1 MMKSNVLGIVFWVRS
16 NSYCPSHYFFKFY
29 KNLSLFL
36 VEDTFPSI
44 KIIVLMKIQP
54 QEKMCTITMV
64 PFQITCNINSS

>member
-1 MMKSNVLGIVFWVRS
+1 MMKSNVLLGIVFWVRS
-16 NSYCPSHYFFKFY
+16 NSNCPSHYFFKFY

-44 KIIVLMKIQP
+44 KFIVLMKNQS

-64 PFQITCNINSS
+64 PF